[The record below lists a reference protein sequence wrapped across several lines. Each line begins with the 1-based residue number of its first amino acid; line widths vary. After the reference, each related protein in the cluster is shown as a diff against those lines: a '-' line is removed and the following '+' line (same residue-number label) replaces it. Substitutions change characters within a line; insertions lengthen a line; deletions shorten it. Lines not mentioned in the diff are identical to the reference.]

1 VTGDGECVLYC
12 DSFLCT
18 EIGTKLVDD
27 PATVEGMDAETCCQV
42 DLNICRANKYVADN
56 SCAYCPIGT
65 SNEPGDD
72 IRGVDTTCD
81 AVVCQ
86 TNQYVLWNTCASC
99 PAGFQNEAGDYASGF
114 DTVCSSI
121 STTGMCTGNT
131 NSSEDATCPAQNN
144 QTMLHKPDPY
154 TIHCEL
160 GCLIQECCDPMPT
173 EPPELIYM
181 WEATPFPECPAV
193 CGKPRTWLNFTRTV
207 RCVEIS
213 RYSTGALVRKDEVV
227 PEGNSTQ
234 CPGDAPAST
243 LVCDSLLPVGHACD
257 DSDPST
263 SNDQCRGQTSANASC
278 AGIVLLAAAVTIPV
292 EEEALPDDAVPP
304 PLPSDAVSEVEAR
317 QNDLL
322 SNLIAM
328 AIRASLA
335 EALGV
340 PESAITITDMVTVDS
355 GDRRRR
361 RHRRRLQ
368 VQGISI
374 DGITIYFVVSVTAD
388 QADAVRA
395 AANDLSLPDIVI
407 PGEATAS
414 GLPITVSGDFIAL
427 NVALKEYSYFRT
439 GTCPIGLTCSN
450 RCGTEA
456 ITSVDVWTCTEDGMA
471 VLHDVCIARGLG
483 SAPETRQ
490 VCCPAPAPDTCIA
503 SAQDLMPPPP
513 EPEPPEPEPEPE
525 PPAMDC
531 VGAWGNWSDCNTTC
545 GGGIQD
551 RNYTVTVP
559 AYADGA
565 ACDVVDG
572 GSGTQECN
580 VEACPPEPEPEPEEE
595 EHWWPFSPMVTYIII
610 GGGSCFMCMLIACCC
625 WLLRKCRK
633 GKPYEESPSLT
644 PQEELQK
651 VMNVA
656 KATAKLK
663 KPIREKRKQQQQI
676 DHLAAAR
683 AAQEAKERAAA
694 ERQARDEE
702 RARLLAEEEAAR
714 RAAAE
719 EEARRRAE
727 NKRLREL
734 ESARL
739 AGLSAR
745 ERWRETQMSERE
757 RARIMWKDLQADSGT
772 YQPRDPT
779 EEQVQDYREKDFF
792 GGASLVKPAELPLG
806 IATADAASM
815 PREGRALEP

>member
-1 VTGDGECVLYC
+1 
-12 DSFLCT
+12 
-18 EIGTKLVDD
+18 
-27 PATVEGMDAETCCQV
+27 
-42 DLNICRANKYVADN
+42 
-56 SCAYCPIGT
+56 
-65 SNEPGDD
+65 
-72 IRGVDTTCD
+72 
-81 AVVCQ
+81 
-86 TNQYVLWNTCASC
+86 
-99 PAGFQNEAGDYASGF
+99 
-114 DTVCSSI
+114 
-121 STTGMCTGNT
+121 
-131 NSSEDATCPAQNN
+131 
-144 QTMLHKPDPY
+144 
-154 TIHCEL
+154 
-160 GCLIQECCDPMPT
+160 
-173 EPPELIYM
+173 
-181 WEATPFPECPAV
+181 
-193 CGKPRTWLNFTRTV
+193 
-207 RCVEIS
+207 
-213 RYSTGALVRKDEVV
+213 
-227 PEGNSTQ
+227 
-234 CPGDAPAST
+234 
-243 LVCDSLLPVGHACD
+243 
-257 DSDPST
+257 
-263 SNDQCRGQTSANASC
+263 
-278 AGIVLLAAAVTIPV
+278 
-292 EEEALPDDAVPP
+292 
-304 PLPSDAVSEVEAR
+304 
-317 QNDLL
+317 
-322 SNLIAM
+322 
-328 AIRASLA
+328 
-335 EALGV
+335 
-340 PESAITITDMVTVDS
+340 
-355 GDRRRR
+355 
-361 RHRRRLQ
+361 
-368 VQGISI
+368 
-374 DGITIYFVVSVTAD
+374 
-388 QADAVRA
+388 
-395 AANDLSLPDIVI
+395 
-407 PGEATAS
+407 
-414 GLPITVSGDFIAL
+414 
-427 NVALKEYSYFRT
+427 
-439 GTCPIGLTCSN
+439 
-450 RCGTEA
+450 
-456 ITSVDVWTCTEDGMA
+456 
-471 VLHDVCIARGLG
+471 
-483 SAPETRQ
+483 
-490 VCCPAPAPDTCIA
+490 
-503 SAQDLMPPPP
+503 
-513 EPEPPEPEPEPE
+513 
-525 PPAMDC
+525 MDC

-572 GSGTQECN
+572 GSDTQECN

-663 KPIREKRKQQQQI
+663 KPIRERRKQQQQI

-806 IATADAASM
+806 ITTADAASM